1 MYQHIVVP
9 TDGSAL
15 SAHAVDQAL
24 ALAKAMGAKVTLM
37 TVTEPFRMFSMSPE
51 QLVDTRAQYV
61 KHAQEEAARCLQEA
75 AARAGAAGIVHET
88 IVTEN
93 DHPYEAIIETA
104 NKQGADLIAMASHGR
119 RGVSALVLGSETLKV
134 LTHSTIPVLVYRQK
148 DAN

>member
-24 ALAKAMGAKVTLM
+24 ALARTLGAKVTLM
-37 TVTEPFRMFSMSPE
+37 TVVEPFHMFSMSPD
-51 QLVDTRAQYV
+51 QLVDTRDQYIQR
-61 KHAQEEAARCLQEA
+61 AQEEASRSLQDASAKARF
-75 AARAGAAGIVHET
+75 AGVIHET
-88 IVTEN
+88 IVVEN

-104 NKQGADLIAMASHGR
+104 RKQNADLIAMASHGR

-134 LTHSTIPVLVYRQK
+134 LTHSLIPVLVYRHK
-148 DAN
+148 DA

>member
-15 SAHAVDQAL
+15 SDHAVEQAL
-24 ALAKAMGAKVTLM
+24 ALAKTLGAKVTLM
-37 TVTEPFRMFSMSPE
+37 TVVEPFRVFSMSPE

-61 KHAQEEAARCLQEA
+61 KHAQEEATRDLQA
-75 AARAGAAGIVHET
+75 AAAKASAAGIAHET
-88 IVTEN
+88 IVIEN

-104 NKQGADLIAMASHGR
+104 GKQGADLIAMASHGR

-134 LTHSTIPVLVYRQK
+134 LTHSTIPVLVYRHK
-148 DAN
+148 DA